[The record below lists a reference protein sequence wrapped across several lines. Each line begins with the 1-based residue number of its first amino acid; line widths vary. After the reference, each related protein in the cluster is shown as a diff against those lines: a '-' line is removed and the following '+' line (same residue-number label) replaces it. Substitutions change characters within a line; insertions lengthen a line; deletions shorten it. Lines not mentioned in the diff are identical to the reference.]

1 MFGQVPM
8 LILYMLCPHL
18 RDAFGTYFNKSKAHD
33 RGKGRVLHLILIFVI
48 SLILGTLSLKGRGRL
63 PTVRRLLFQ
72 ELLDR

>member
-1 MFGQVPM
+1 MDKCQCLFFICFVLTFATLSALTSTRAKNM
-8 LILYMLCPHL
+8 I
-18 RDAFGTYFNKSKAHD
+18 
-33 RGKGRVLHLILIFVI
+33 GKGRVLHLILIFVI

>member
-1 MFGQVPM
+1 M

-18 RDAFGTYFNKSKAHD
+18 LVASALTSRRAKHMM
-33 RGKGRVLHLILIFVI
+33 GKGRVLHLILIFVI

-63 PTVRRLLFQ
+63 AIVRRLLFQ